1 MPRLQKDVW
10 RSPFKDAKKSSRVVG
25 VGSVGLRAY
34 LVMLFGKSAALDEA
48 IAYWAEGYGD
58 QTERDYKALL
68 KAIADAKVPAEME
81 I

>member
-1 MPRLQKDVW
+1 
-10 RSPFKDAKKSSRVVG
+10 
-25 VGSVGLRAY
+25 
-34 LVMLFGKSAALDEA
+34 MLFGKSAALDEA